1 MFLAYINKV
10 EGQSLDARSNL
21 AVLDMHAGLP
31 HNFVNDIYEDTRG
44 FIWIS
49 TYGGG
54 LTRYDGYSFLSFTFG
69 NRRLSLRSNSCRN
82 VVEDRFGRLWVSFD
96 EGTDVIYRQ
105 SPSIATRKTISGCS
119 PIAISIDSHSMKRA
133 IFAIL
138 TRENTPATLLKY
150 TYATLTPT
158 GLYGFP
164 LADG

>member
-10 EGQSLDARSNL
+10 GGQSLDARSNL

-96 EGTDVIYRQ
+96 EGTDVIDLNSYQKAEITSKVGDINKIIGLDHFGASAPYKVLEEKFGFTPELVAQR
-105 SPSIATRKTISGCS
+105 IL
-119 PIAISIDSHSMKRA
+119 SM
-133 IFAIL
+133 
-138 TRENTPATLLKY
+138 LK
-150 TYATLTPT
+150 
-158 GLYGFP
+158 
-164 LADG
+164 

>member
-10 EGQSLDARSNL
+10 GGQSLDARSNL

-96 EGTDVIYRQ
+96 EGTDVIDLN
-105 SPSIATRKTISGCS
+105 S
-119 PIAISIDSHSMKRA
+119 
-133 IFAIL
+133 
-138 TRENTPATLLKY
+138 
-150 TYATLTPT
+150 
-158 GLYGFP
+158 
-164 LADG
+164 